1 MEGGD
6 GLEEVDGR
14 VTQGM
19 VAMDVE
25 ELAAEQSRQWKGISS
40 TSMVVEPQERKEEGF
55 GAQTSEDV
63 GWRSSKRRIWRDM
76 VYSRGGGSGRSTGHR
91 AQSP

>member
-19 VAMDVE
+19 MAAMDVE
-25 ELAAEQSRQWKGISS
+25 ELAAEQSRQ
-40 TSMVVEPQERKEEGF
+40 
-55 GAQTSEDV
+55 
-63 GWRSSKRRIWRDM
+63 
-76 VYSRGGGSGRSTGHR
+76 
-91 AQSP
+91 